1 MSSSAREPARFCAVY
16 AASWKREG
24 LCVAR
29 APTQVSRAGGMS
41 PVTFNRGIRSP
52 RDSLRGQEITSPP
65 AIAAGQRARRAQ
77 VTADTTGSGAAGE
90 RHSTA
95 SQRASRIRPIRPS
108 RKVRTRGR
116 VAARELLV
124 RRQREAC
131 GGRHPSPPLL
141 GRRVHF
147 LAAIEESD
155 EQARLTVTAARR
167 RLRKRKEPA
176 AVGSGSTT
184 VAGRRAP
191 S

>member
-1 MSSSAREPARFCAVY
+1 MTTSSSRCTTPLKECLDEERRGSGGAWGAPVLRSVCGKLE
-16 AASWKREG
+16 REG

-131 GGRHPSPPLL
+131 GGRHPSPPSWGAACIFSL
-141 GRRVHF
+141 RSKRVT
-147 LAAIEESD
+147 SKQD
-155 EQARLTVTAARR
+155 
-167 RLRKRKEPA
+167 
-176 AVGSGSTT
+176 
-184 VAGRRAP
+184 
-191 S
+191 